1 MLELPQLMSLLA
13 KRRPLFH
20 SEADFQHALAW
31 HIKEEIDTEVRL
43 EVPYGTG
50 GDRRYLDIWL
60 PQKGVAIELKYFT
73 RKPDPRKR
81 AVYLNDESYVFRD
94 QGAQDIRRYDF
105 LNDIK
110 RLEMACEEWEDCKTG
125 LAILLT
131 NDHLYWRDTGRRD
144 TVDAAL
150 RFHEGRTLAGNLA
163 WAAKASAG
171 TTKGRQSDIELQGR
185 YQIRWQDYRNL
196 VTSKYG
202 EFRYLTIRVAPEE
215 KHL

>member
-50 GDRRYLDIWL
+50 GDRRYLDIWI

-81 AVYLNDESYVFRD
+81 AVYLNDESFVLRD

-105 LNDIK
+105 LDDIK
-110 RLEMACEEWEDCKTG
+110 RLEMACAEWEDCKTG
-125 LAILLT
+125 LAISLT
-131 NDHLYWRDTGRRD
+131 NDPLYWRDTGRRG
-144 TVDAAL
+144 TIDAAF
-150 RFHEGRTLAGNLA
+150 RIHEDREVTGSLGWEGDPAE
-163 WAAKASAG
+163 G
-171 TTKGRQSDIELQGR
+171 TTRGRQASIDLQGC
-185 YQIRWQDYRNL
+185 YTMRWQFYSKPVD
-196 VTSKYG
+196 SKYG
-202 EFRYLTIRVAPEE
+202 TFRFLAIPVEPEE